1 MYRHYVVSRLKNL
14 EMLDDQSV
22 TEEERADAM
31 KIYGN
36 LDNTVAAQVYKNSS
50 KVHRSAHTLK

>member
-1 MYRHYVVSRLKNL
+1 
-14 EMLDDQSV
+14 MLDDQSV